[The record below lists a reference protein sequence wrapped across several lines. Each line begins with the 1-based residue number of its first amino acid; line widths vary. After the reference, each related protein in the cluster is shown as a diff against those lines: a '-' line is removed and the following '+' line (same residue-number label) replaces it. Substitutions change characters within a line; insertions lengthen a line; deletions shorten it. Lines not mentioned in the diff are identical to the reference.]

1 MSDGGNPHL
10 HTNQIQN
17 NTMNRSK
24 NIVAMALTV
33 SVSILAANSASAQN
47 PGFELGNLFLGFQ
60 TTGSGSE
67 NYVLA
72 NIGDSALLFRDA
84 TSNQINLININAALT
99 AQFGANWA
107 NRTDLFMGAGASWS
121 NDEFGAPSRNGDVFN
136 TLYVGNPRQTL
147 GVEGQSG
154 SNGFSLT
161 GNSVQEASNGLYG
174 SGVAFE
180 SLGTSGVATI
190 SSTASLVDYNDQN
203 PISGGIQGN
212 AYNGV
217 FSGGVQTTF
226 GPGAFGNFGGVNVE
240 AALDLYRIG
249 STTGNSTYEGTV
261 VLDSLGNV
269 SFIVQPVPEP
279 SVALMLGLTAC
290 VIGFT
295 RRRPTVAA

>member
-107 NRTDLFMGAGASWS
+107 NRTDLFMGP
-121 NDEFGAPSRNGDVFN
+121 APR
-136 TLYVGNPRQTL
+136 
-147 GVEGQSG
+147 GV
-154 SNGFSLT
+154 T
-161 GNSVQEASNGLYG
+161 TNSAL
-174 SGVAFE
+174 
-180 SLGTSGVATI
+180 LPATET
-190 SSTASLVDYNDQN
+190 SSTRSMSAILARLSAWKANLDQ
-203 PISGGIQGN
+203 
-212 AYNGV
+212 
-217 FSGGVQTTF
+217 T
-226 GPGAFGNFGGVNVE
+226 
-240 AALDLYRIG
+240 
-249 STTGNSTYEGTV
+249 
-261 VLDSLGNV
+261 DS
-269 SFIVQPVPEP
+269 
-279 SVALMLGLTAC
+279 
-290 VIGFT
+290 
-295 RRRPTVAA
+295 R